1 MTPCPRRDW
10 RSKGFLTGTGDP
22 RNGGVEIGA
31 EKDPRNCDGDVTLTM
46 QANRPRLKVL
56 LASPRG
62 FCAGVSRAIQTVEE
76 ALAQYG
82 APVYV
87 RHEIVHNA
95 HVVKRLETMGAVFV
109 EEVKEAP
116 DDRPLIF
123 SAHGAPAAAYEAA
136 RIRGV
141 TLIDAACPLVLKVH
155 SQVKRFIGQ
164 GRHVI
169 VIGHDGH
176 PEVVGVVG
184 QSAAKNF
191 SLVETI
197 DDAQKI
203 APPDQ
208 PLAYV
213 TQTTLSVDD
222 TSAIIEVLRTRFPEI
237 AGPRKA
243 DICYATSNRQTAVK
257 EISKSANMV
266 FVLGSPDSSNS
277 QRLVDVAR
285 KCGVENAVLVNDPA
299 TISLDLVKKGA
310 VVGVTAGASAPE
322 DLVEALLTRLAAIYT
337 LVIETV
343 ETAREDIAF
352 KMPQKLQQAS

>member
-1 MTPCPRRDW
+1 MNMHAT
-10 RSKGFLTGTGDP
+10 
-22 RNGGVEIGA
+22 
-31 EKDPRNCDGDVTLTM
+31 
-46 QANRPRLKVL
+46 RPRLKVV

-76 ALAQYG
+76 ALAEYG

-109 EEVKEAP
+109 DEVEQAP

-136 RIRGV
+136 KARGV

-155 SQVKRFIGQ
+155 SQVKRFIAQ

-169 VIGHDGH
+169 VVGHDGH
-176 PEVVGVVG
+176 PEVAGVMG
-184 QSAAKNF
+184 QAALENF
-191 SLVETI
+191 SLVESIEEARTVT
-197 DDAQKI
+197 
-203 APPDQ
+203 PPKQ

-222 TSAIIEVLRTRFPEI
+222 TSAIIDVLRERFPDI
-237 AGPRKA
+237 TGPRKA

-257 EISKSANMV
+257 EISKSADTV
-266 FVLGSPDSSNS
+266 FVLGSPSSSNS
-277 QRLVDVAR
+277 QRLVEVAR
-285 KCGVENAVLVNDPA
+285 NSGVANAVLVDDPA
-299 TISLDLVKKGA
+299 SIDLDQIETDTVL
-310 VVGVTAGASAPE
+310 GVTAGASAPE

-352 KMPQKLQQAS
+352 KMPPMLQQAS